1 MVIMLT
7 LDSDLHNITFQMSA
21 CQYLVSLD
29 LQNTP
34 EIITSQAC

>member
-1 MVIMLT
+1 MVIVVT
-7 LDSDLHNITFQMSA
+7 LDSDLRNITFQMSA
-21 CQYLVSLD
+21 CQYLASLH